1 MGSPVRTSSTPR
13 LKDIADKT
21 GFSTNTV
28 SLALRESPRIPAE
41 TRDVIRRAADEL
53 NYQPNHVARS
63 LVSRETKTI
72 GLVLTDIMNPTLT
85 ETAQQVEM
93 ALAARGYGTLFAT
106 SNHSLEEEQ
115 RLVEMFRS
123 RRIDGMLIYPAAH
136 QQLDHLKALRKHFP
150 VVLLIGG
157 PDVGIDVVSVDD
169 RSGGY
174 RAVKHLIDLGHKRIG
189 LLNPQSGTGNSEK
202 YEGYQRAIAE
212 AGIAFDP
219 ALVVATN
226 GHYAT
231 HGYYALDNLM
241 SIKNPPTAIFS
252 HNDSLAFGALRWC
265 HKHNRRV
272 PQDLA
277 IMGYDNIEFTEFAEP
292 PISTMNYAVDVVSR
306 MAVDRL
312 MRLITAGNEPPEPR
326 VTLIDP
332 ELVVRGST

>member
-1 MGSPVRTSSTPR
+1 MRTSSTPR

-41 TRDVIRRAADEL
+41 TRDVIRRAATEL

-72 GLVLTDIMNPTLT
+72 GLILTDIMNPTLT
-85 ETAQQVEM
+85 ETAQQVEL

-106 SNHSLEEEQ
+106 SNHSLDEEQ

-123 RRIDGMLIYPAAH
+123 RRVDGLLIYPAVH
-136 QQLDHLKALRKHFP
+136 DQLGHLKALRRHFP

-169 RSGGY
+169 RSGAQ

-189 LLNPQSGTGNSEK
+189 LLNPQQQNGNTEK
-202 YEGYQRAIAE
+202 FEGYQRALSE
-212 AGIAFDP
+212 AGIPFDP
-219 ALVVATN
+219 ALVVTTN

-231 HGYYALDNLM
+231 LGYYAIDHLM
-241 SIKNPPTAIFS
+241 STKSPPTAVFC
-252 HNDSLAFGALRWC
+252 HNDSLAIGALRWC
-265 HKHNRRV
+265 HRNGRRV
-272 PQDLA
+272 PQDIA

-312 MRLITAGNEPPEPR
+312 MRLIESGDHPPEPR
-326 VTLIDP
+326 ITLIDP

>member
-1 MGSPVRTSSTPR
+1 MRNPTPR

-28 SLALRESPRIPAE
+28 SLALRESPRIPVE
-41 TRDVIRRAADEL
+41 TRDVIRKAADEL

-85 ETAQQVEM
+85 QTAQQVEM
-93 ALAARGYGTLFAT
+93 ALAERGYGTLLAT
-106 SNHSLEEEQ
+106 SNHSLEGEQ
-115 RLVEMFRS
+115 RLVELFRS
-123 RRIDGMLIYPAAH
+123 RRVDGMLIYPAVH
-136 QQLDHLKALRKHFP
+136 NQLDHLKALRRHFP

-169 RSGGY
+169 RSGAY
-174 RAVKHLIDLGHKRIG
+174 RAVKHLIDLGHRRIG
-189 LLNPQSGTGNSEK
+189 LLNPQSKTSGNSEK
-202 YEGYQRAIAE
+202 FEGYQRALTE
-212 AGIAFDP
+212 AGIALDP
-219 ALVVATN
+219 ALVVPTD

-231 HGYYALDNLM
+231 HGFYAFDNLM
-241 SIKNPPTAIFS
+241 SGKNPPTAVFC
-252 HNDSLAFGALRWC
+252 HNDSLAVGALRWC
-265 HKHNRRV
+265 HRNGRRV
-272 PQDLA
+272 PQDIA

-306 MAVDRL
+306 TAVDRL
-312 MRLITAGNEPPEPR
+312 MRLITAGADAPEPR
-326 VTLIDP
+326 ITLIDP